1 MSKNILKM
9 FPKPLNA
16 SANNNL
22 FLKSHTLSSII
33 IHDTYNHF
41 KLLNESNFTEEK
53 YKTLNDVHKHFFK
66 FAPKTDFY
74 YNYKEEIDIIG
85 YSLKE
90 FKVETLPGILFSKN
104 FEILALKNEN
114 VTMDEN
120 ITQLI
125 LIDIEKLK
133 KENQDFI
140 VKCDGRY
147 LS

>member
-9 FPKPLNA
+9 FPKPLNTNV
-16 SANNNL
+16 NNNL
-22 FLKSHTLSSII
+22 FLRSKTLSSII
-33 IHDTYNHF
+33 VHDTYNHF

-53 YKTLNDVHKHFFK
+53 YKTLLDVHKHFFK
-66 FAPKTDFY
+66 FVPKTDFQN
-74 YNYKEEIDIIG
+74 NYKEEIDIIG

-114 VTMDEN
+114 ISMDEN

-133 KENQDFI
+133 KENQEFI
-140 VKCDGRY
+140 TKCDGSY